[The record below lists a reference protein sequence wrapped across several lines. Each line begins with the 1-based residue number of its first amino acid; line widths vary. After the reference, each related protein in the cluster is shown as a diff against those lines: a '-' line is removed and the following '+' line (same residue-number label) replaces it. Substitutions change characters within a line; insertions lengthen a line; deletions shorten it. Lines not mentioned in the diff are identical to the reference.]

1 MRTTILGRTGI
12 EVTEF
17 CFGALPM
24 GPTQADIPLHAASEL
39 IRKALN
45 EGINFIDT
53 AEGYKTYPHI
63 REALKGFEGK
73 AVIATKSPV
82 SSYEDMQRSVQMAL
96 DELQLPCI
104 DIFHLHAPRAT
115 RTVFAERAGA
125 FQCLIDYK
133 EKGKIRAVGIS
144 THVVETVY
152 AALERSDIDVIFPL
166 INKAGLGIIDGT
178 VEDMARAIRA
188 AAEAGKGVYAMKAL
202 AGGHLIDDV
211 EDALNFVRNLPGV
224 MSVAVGVVSLQE
236 LEYDLRVFRNQVVP
250 EELKARCRRETKK
263 LVIIRNACRGCGT
276 CVETCPNGALYLEG
290 DKVSVDRERCI
301 LCGYCNPVCPEF
313 ALRLA

>member
-1 MRTTILGRTGI
+1 MKTAVLGRTGI

-17 CFGALPM
+17 CLGALPM
-24 GPTQADIPLHAASEL
+24 GPTQADLSLDAASEL
-39 IRKALN
+39 IRTALN

-53 AEGYKTYPHI
+53 AESYKTYPHI
-63 REALKGFEGK
+63 RQALKGFEGK
-73 AVIATKSPV
+73 AIIATKSPA
-82 SSYEDMQRSVQMAL
+82 SSYEDMERSVRAAL
-96 DELQLPCI
+96 DELQVPNI

-115 RTVFAERAGA
+115 RTVFVERAGA
-125 FQCLIDYK
+125 LQCLIDYK
-133 EKGKIRAVGIS
+133 KKGKIRSVGIS

-152 AALERSDIDVIFPL
+152 AALERRDIDVIFPL
-166 INKAGLGIIDGT
+166 INKTGMGIIGGT

-211 EDALNFVRNLPGV
+211 EGALNFVRNLPGV
-224 MSVAVGVVSLQE
+224 MSVAVGVVSVQE
-236 LEYDLRVFRNQVVP
+236 LEYDLRVFRGQTVP
-250 EELKARCRRETKK
+250 DHLKAACKRETKK
-263 LVIIRNACRGCGT
+263 LVIIQTVCRGCGT
-276 CVETCPNGALYLEG
+276 CVKTCPNGALYLEG
-290 DKVSVDRERCI
+290 GKVSVDRERCI